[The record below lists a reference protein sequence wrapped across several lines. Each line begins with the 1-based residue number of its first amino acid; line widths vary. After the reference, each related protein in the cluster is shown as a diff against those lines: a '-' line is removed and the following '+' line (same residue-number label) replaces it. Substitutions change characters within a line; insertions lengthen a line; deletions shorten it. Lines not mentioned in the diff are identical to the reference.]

1 MSDLGADKQCFGKL
15 CIGANIGDS
24 ELPGPSAAFIQAKT
38 DDGVKF
44 NASVHEGSGLSRIH
58 ADKRLQITAGE
69 DCSNDDEALN
79 LFATKGNVN
88 IKSENGFIRISGKN
102 VVIDATETLTLGGRT
117 IKIGKDDAESD
128 KTENISITGN
138 SVDTDADDGNLA
150 ELLGTGPLMSIFAGT
165 ALAGAAAA
173 AAGIAKAAGGAAG
186 QMSGPEPIGVRGAAV
201 QDGTT
206 IQKLN
211 PRLVITPKTAA
222 YILEAGDV
230 STIISITTGG
240 VTVPSGVFT
249 PGDTVLIYNNSA
261 ASQTITQGVSATLRL
276 PGTAD
281 TGNRTLQQRGLA
293 TVLCIAEN
301 EFLITGSGLL

>member
-58 ADKRLQITAGE
+58 ADKCLQITAGE

-186 QMSGPEPIGVRGAAV
+186 QMSGSEPIGNSGG
-201 QDGTT
+201 GTA
-206 IQKLN
+206 IPSN
-211 PRLVITPKTAA
+211 
-222 YILEAGDV
+222 
-230 STIISITTGG
+230 ITT
-240 VTVPSGVFT
+240 
-249 PGDTVLIYNNSA
+249 L
-261 ASQTITQGVSATLRL
+261 SQTLTSGQSNQTLMADGSTTTNYIGVGIGSTPTSSDVGNDGDIWYTL
-276 PGTAD
+276 
-281 TGNRTLQQRGLA
+281 
-293 TVLCIAEN
+293 C
-301 EFLITGSGLL
+301 